1 MMRSKSES
9 ARARRLLNAILP
21 HAIALE
27 ALELEQEILA
37 MIETIDSNLVHDSAW
52 KNFLDKVQRSA
63 RSAMRKIK
71 KEESAGENEMESDAG
86 EADGDTEK
94 QIKIKAENQP
104 VNLNLMSTVL
114 NTDGAELEIP
124 G

>member
-1 MMRSKSES
+1 
-9 ARARRLLNAILP
+9 
-21 HAIALE
+21 
-27 ALELEQEILA
+27 
-37 MIETIDSNLVHDSAW
+37 
-52 KNFLDKVQRSA
+52 
-63 RSAMRKIK
+63 
-71 KEESAGENEMESDAG
+71 MESDAG

-124 G
+124 RIVGPGISNALSSLTEWNPQVTGALRDGSSR